1 MKRENYLFFSFREWL
16 HFLGKA
22 ITSLLRGLWQII
34 YAFVVGLLSVLN
46 GLWQIVVRFVGRNPG
61 IALGVFIF
69 IVVVVW
75 LLTFVG
81 MRARAVGAEHQR
93 DSISYELSKF
103 TQMYDSTEYHESV
116 IINGDTIRY

>member
-1 MKRENYLFFSFREWL
+1 MKLFETRKDWWTYTYKSTSGLVVSVFR
-16 HFLGKA
+16 
-22 ITSLLRGLWQII
+22 LLWSVIN
-34 YAFVVGLLSVLN
+34 GLLSLLVW
-46 GLWQIVVRFVGRNPG
+46 LWRLLVRFVGRNPD
-61 IALGVFIF
+61 IALGAF
-69 IVVVVW
+69 IVIAVVVW

-116 IINGDTIRY
+116 IIDGDTIRY